1 MTNKTKWIGIFAA
14 FAVVI
19 AIVLFLTAD
28 WPSGTTAVTGAP
40 DSAEAEQGEEHA
52 EGSIEMSAAERQAR
66 GVVTAPAKRRPMA
79 GEITVPGEVMPDLYR
94 SAQVTPRISAQVVA
108 RQAKLGDQVEA
119 GQPLVTLSS
128 VEMADA
134 QGALIVATR
143 EWRRVQNLG
152 RDVVSEQRYVEAQV
166 TTDTARAKVQ
176 AYGMTPKQA
185 EALAKE
191 SNASKADGTFDL
203 LAPQAGTII
212 QDDFVLGEVV
222 EPGRVLFQISDES
235 RMWVE
240 AQLTPDQ
247 ASGIESGAPVRV
259 LAGDGHEVRGR
270 VIQAHHKIDET
281 TRTLPVRIEVD
292 NRNDDLHP
300 GQFVNVIIEVGA
312 SKPVLAVPQSAVVLM
327 DGSSTVFKVEGDEL
341 YPTSI
346 EIGERRGDWVEITSG
361 LTQGDEIAVSEV
373 FLLKSLIQK
382 SQMGEGHGH

>member
-1 MTNKTKWIGIFAA
+1 MTNKTRWILIFAA
-14 FAVVI
+14 VAAVI
-19 AIVLFLTAD
+19 AIAIFLPVD
-28 WPSGTTAVTGAP
+28 QPSESTVVTGAS
-40 DSAEAEQGEEHA
+40 DSAEAEHA
-52 EGSIEMSAAERQAR
+52 EGSIEMSAAERNAR
-66 GVVTAPAKRRPMA
+66 GIVTAPVERRAMA

-108 RQAKLGDQVEA
+108 RHAKLGDKVEA

-134 QGALIVATR
+134 QGALVVAER
-143 EWRRVQNLG
+143 EWQRVQNLG
-152 RDVVSEQRYVEAQV
+152 RDVVSEQRYIEAQV
-166 TTDTARAKVQ
+166 AADTARAKVK
-176 AYGMTPKQA
+176 AYGMTPEQA

-191 SNASKADGTFDL
+191 SNASKANGTFDL

-247 ASGIESGAPVRV
+247 ASRMESGAPVRV

-300 GQFVNVIIEVGA
+300 GQFVNVIIEVGT
-312 SKPVLAVPQSAVVLM
+312 SKPVVAVPQSAVVLM

-341 YPTSI
+341 RPTSI